1 MMSESRSVARIDVHW
16 DARVDAF
23 EHGVVSAV
31 REAPARCLVKD
42 HEPIFGLVVGAG
54 ECTYRVC

>member
-1 MMSESRSVARIDVHW
+1 MARIDVHW

-42 HEPIFGLVVGAG
+42 HEPIFGLVVSAG